1 MAKKITIRM
10 GGYGPPT
17 TTHSRGLK
25 YIGDELTK
33 KFGDSLE
40 IKYIWNVM
48 ELGYG
53 SDAVLWLTECGM
65 LDLVYMSTT
74 ALTARVPDLEF
85 VDLPFLFP
93 DNKSARE
100 AYDGELG
107 TNMCLAVEEKCNFLV
122 LGYFENG
129 FRHLSN
135 RLRTV
140 SSPEDLSGMSIRTL
154 GSEMHNR
161 TFELLNM
168 SPKSMRL
175 DEAKISIANHEVDA
189 QENPFANTMT
199 YGIHKIHKFHTL
211 SSHFYL
217 SRGLFAN
224 PQKHA
229 SWPSEIR
236 DELKSIIKTAVVYQR
251 ELAVNEESIARTEIE
266 NSGGSVYELNLAEKK
281 AFKDSLTPIYEEA
294 RKRFNQSMFSSV
306 GW

>member
-25 YIGDELTK
+25 YIGDELNK

-74 ALTARVPDLEF
+74 ALTSRVPHLEF
-85 VDLPFLFP
+85 LDLPFLFS

-107 TNMCLAVEEKCNFLV
+107 TNMRLAVEEKCNFLV

-175 DEAKISIANHEVDA
+175 DEAKIAIANYEVDA

-199 YGIHKIHKFHTL
+199 YGIHNIHKFHTL

-224 PQKHA
+224 PQKYD

-236 DELKSIIKTAVVYQR
+236 DELKLIIKKSIEYQR
-251 ELAVNEESIARTEIE
+251 KLAVTEESIARAAIE
-266 NSGGSVYELNLAEKK
+266 NVGGFVYELNESEKK
-281 AFKDSLTPIYEEA
+281 NFRDSLTPIYDEA
-294 RKRFNQSMFSSV
+294 RKRFHKSMFNSV

>member
-1 MAKKITIRM
+1 M
-10 GGYGPPT
+10 GGYGPPS

-33 KFGDSLE
+33 KFGNSLE

-74 ALTARVPDLEF
+74 ALTPRVPDLEF

-107 TNMCLAVEEKCNFLV
+107 KSMRLAVEEKCNFLV

-140 SSPEDLSGMSIRTL
+140 NSPKDLSGMSIRTL

-168 SPKSMRL
+168 IPKPMRL
-175 DEAKISIANHEVDA
+175 DEAKLSIANHEVDA

-236 DELKSIIKTAVVYQR
+236 YELKSIIKKSVKYQR
-251 ELAVNEESIARTEIE
+251 KLAQTNC
-266 NSGGSVYELNLAEKK
+266 EKI
-281 AFKDSLTPIYEEA
+281 LPI
-294 RKRFNQSMFSSV
+294 
-306 GW
+306 

>member
-10 GGYGPPT
+10 GGYGPPS

-33 KFGDSLE
+33 KFGNSLE

-74 ALTARVPDLEF
+74 ALTSRVPDLEF

-107 TNMCLAVEEKCNFLV
+107 KSMRLAVEEKCNFLV

-140 SSPEDLSGMSIRTL
+140 NSPKDLSGMSIRTL
-154 GSEMHNR
+154 GSKMHNR

-168 SPKSMRL
+168 IPKPMRL
-175 DEAKISIANHEVDA
+175 DEAKLSIANHEVDA

-236 DELKSIIKTAVVYQR
+236 YELKSIIKKSVKYQRKLAVV
-251 ELAVNEESIARTEIE
+251 EENIARAAIE
-266 NSGGSVYELNLAEKK
+266 NVGGSVYELTQAEKK
-281 AFKDSLTPIYEEA
+281 GFKDSLAIIYEEA
-294 RKRFNQSMFSSV
+294 RKRFHESMFNSV